1 MFCHRSDKMS
11 QRSKVSKVA
20 LWRYSLNVIVFVFA
34 FVFVVVFLLVR
45 SCFFMTPISDS
56 DDWRV
61 TKVGLELL
69 GQLKMEGLLHVR
81 VRQFQFSQI
90 FKHFQSELILR
101 HFVRIKLKTSTEFS
115 WSLLR
120 LCFIPEVLCL
130 LLETS
135 TGNGMINWKTLIWF
149 CDYSRW
155 FCVKRQLPRSC
166 NYDLESYVSF
176 WIFLISFYFKVLAR
190 VYVAAKSGAP
200 GWWSFWRILED
211 NCCQAESRWSWIR
224 FARGLKIIKVLF
236 LQWFQNWNYF
246 LFSSTMS
253 CPVHNITVFT
263 VERRWLQV
271 NRIAVTFKKIVLKG
285 GRWHVHVFSVVF
297 SFLLKIVWEF
307 MCRDGALKSVSV

>member
-1 MFCHRSDKMS
+1 M
-11 QRSKVSKVA
+11 
-20 LWRYSLNVIVFVFA
+20 
-34 FVFVVVFLLVR
+34 
-45 SCFFMTPISDS
+45 
-56 DDWRV
+56 
-61 TKVGLELL
+61 
-69 GQLKMEGLLHVR
+69 
-81 VRQFQFSQI
+81 RQFQFSQI
-90 FKHFQSELILR
+90 FKHFQSELILG
-101 HFVRIKLKTSTEFS
+101 HFVKIKLKTSTEFS

-200 GWWSFWRILED
+200 GWWAFWRILED

-236 LQWFQNWNYF
+236 LQWFQNWIYF

-271 NRIAVTFKKIVLKG
+271 NRIAVTLKKIVLKG

-307 MCRDGALKSVSV
+307 MCRDGAMKSVSDISV

>member
-1 MFCHRSDKMS
+1 MVLGS
-11 QRSKVSKVA
+11 QCNGIGWGRGRGTFFIQKNYGMNLCKHSHA
-20 LWRYSLNVIVFVFA
+20 LMLSYLIGYDYTHSTVNHSEHFKDPLTGTHTNTIEGRYWYL
-34 FVFVVVFLLVR
+34 
-45 SCFFMTPISDS
+45 C
-56 DDWRV
+56 
-61 TKVGLELL
+61 VG
-69 GQLKMEGLLHVR
+69 
-81 VRQFQFSQI
+81 I
-90 FKHFQSELILR
+90 
-101 HFVRIKLKTSTEFS
+101 EFD
-115 WSLLR
+115 
-120 LCFIPEVLCL
+120 P
-130 LLETS
+130 
-135 TGNGMINWKTLIWF
+135 F
-149 CDYSRW
+149 CDFSRW
-155 FCVKRQLPRSC
+155 FCVKRLLPRSG

-176 WIFLISFYFKVLAR
+176 WIFLLSFYFKVLAR

-200 GWWSFWRILED
+200 GWRSFWRILED

-307 MCRDGALKSVSV
+307 MCRDGALKSVSDISV

>member
-1 MFCHRSDKMS
+1 
-11 QRSKVSKVA
+11 
-20 LWRYSLNVIVFVFA
+20 
-34 FVFVVVFLLVR
+34 
-45 SCFFMTPISDS
+45 MTPISFARFWFGLEGWKALNPIPGQNS

-166 NYDLESYVSF
+166 NYDLESYGSF
-176 WIFLISFYFKVLAR
+176 WIFLLWFYFKVLAR

-200 GWWSFWRILED
+200 GWRSFWRILED
-211 NCCQAESRWSWIR
+211 NQSFIFAMISKLNLFFVQFDYELSRPKHNCIYCGKKMTSSE
-224 FARGLKIIKVLF
+224 
-236 LQWFQNWNYF
+236 QNRRHIQKD
-246 LFSSTMS
+246 
-253 CPVHNITVFT
+253 C
-263 VERRWLQV
+263 VERGPL
-271 NRIAVTFKKIVLKG
+271 A
-285 GRWHVHVFSVVF
+285 
-297 SFLLKIVWEF
+297 
-307 MCRDGALKSVSV
+307 

>member
-1 MFCHRSDKMS
+1 M
-11 QRSKVSKVA
+11 
-20 LWRYSLNVIVFVFA
+20 
-34 FVFVVVFLLVR
+34 
-45 SCFFMTPISDS
+45 
-56 DDWRV
+56 
-61 TKVGLELL
+61 
-69 GQLKMEGLLHVR
+69 
-81 VRQFQFSQI
+81 RQFQFSQI
-90 FKHFQSELILR
+90 FKHFQSELILG
-101 HFVRIKLKTSTEFS
+101 HFVKIKLKTSTEFA

-200 GWWSFWRILED
+200 GWRSFWRILED

-236 LQWFQNWNYF
+236 LQWFQNW
-246 LFSSTMS
+246 
-253 CPVHNITVFT
+253 I
-263 VERRWLQV
+263 
-271 NRIAVTFKKIVLKG
+271 
-285 GRWHVHVFSVVF
+285 
-297 SFLLKIVWEF
+297 
-307 MCRDGALKSVSV
+307 